1 MWQKSSVIM
10 GIYQKVSIITEA
22 DSNYMSFYQIKF
34 EFYISVTDFVLG
46 KNYDSVRYN
55 CFINWEDI
63 IMHYRYIN
71 FYIISLDLMGVSNV
85 WYLI

>member
-1 MWQKSSVIM
+1 M
-10 GIYQKVSIITEA
+10 
-22 DSNYMSFYQIKF
+22 
-34 EFYISVTDFVLG
+34 TDFVLG

-55 CFINWEDI
+55 CFINWED

-85 WYLI
+85 WYFNLKLTYTPQYAMYI